1 MMPKQYKV
9 NACLA
14 FVLAALFYLFW
25 QISKH
30 QPALSQVNAFAEDP
44 YDAVGSFGTQLAVF
58 TALLSVV
65 RAFRPYQP
73 NKVLDSQKVHLVRAE
88 YITCLSVAV
97 TLAADIV
104 AMIRYPS
111 VWMGFPAGQ
120 ILAALV
126 VGMALL
132 TALIGWLIHYAT
144 RESRL
149 PSAHHRWTRA
159 IGISLV
165 GVLILAL
172 YPENV
177 PQSVPGELLTVVV
190 GATLFIASVW
200 AWGMAI
206 SPSLETHGEDFI
218 DDLVSMY
225 RWLKAHTGHFSVLLT
240 PFEKTLGSSFLR
252 PLVNWLNP
260 RRHTWNGILLFGIF
274 IGVLLA
280 LAEAIGEGGLGPHQI
295 GRFAVLA
302 TVFAVLE
309 GSGVVLGYA
318 FLAKPLGLFRH
329 DSDDKISRNVLF
341 RRDEQ

>member
-30 QPALSQVNAFAEDP
+30 QPALSQVNAFADDP

-225 RWLKAHTGHFSVLLT
+225 RWLKAHTRHFSMLLT
-240 PFEKTLGSSFLR
+240 PFEKTLGSSFLH
-252 PLVNWLNP
+252 PMVNWLNP

-280 LAEAIGEGGLGPHQI
+280 LAEAIGEGGLGPHQV
-295 GRFAVLA
+295 GQFAALA
-302 TVFAVLE
+302 TVFAGLE

-329 DSDDKISRNVLF
+329 DSDDKISRNMLF
-341 RRDEQ
+341 RRDER

>member
-1 MMPKQYKV
+1 MMSRQLKA
-9 NACLA
+9 NACLSV
-14 FVLAALFYLFW
+14 VLAVLFYLFW

-65 RAFRPYQP
+65 RAFRPYRP
-73 NKVLDSQKVHLVRAE
+73 GKVLDGQKVHLVRAE

-104 AMIRYPS
+104 AMLRYPS

-132 TALIGWLIHYAT
+132 TALVGWHIHRAT
-144 RESRL
+144 RESML
-149 PSAHHRWTRA
+149 PSAQTGWTRA
-159 IGISLV
+159 IGISVV
-165 GVLILAL
+165 GVIILAV
-172 YPENV
+172 YPENWR
-177 PQSVPGELLTVVV
+177 QNVPGGEPLTVVV
-190 GATLFIASVW
+190 GAILFFASVW
-200 AWGMAI
+200 VWGVAI

-225 RWLKAHTGHFSVLLT
+225 RWFKANTGHFSVLLT

-260 RRHTWNGILLFGIF
+260 RRHTWNGILLFWIL

-280 LAEAIGEGGLGPHQI
+280 LA
-295 GRFAVLA
+295 
-302 TVFAVLE
+302 
-309 GSGVVLGYA
+309 
-318 FLAKPLGLFRH
+318 
-329 DSDDKISRNVLF
+329 
-341 RRDEQ
+341 

>member
-120 ILAALV
+120 ILAALG
-126 VGMALL
+126 VGMA
-132 TALIGWLIHYAT
+132 YPPRNS
-144 RESRL
+144 REHV
-149 PSAHHRWTRA
+149 AIRA
-159 IGISLV
+159 NWMYKSD
-165 GVLILAL
+165 
-172 YPENV
+172 
-177 PQSVPGELLTVVV
+177 
-190 GATLFIASVW
+190 W
-200 AWGMAI
+200 
-206 SPSLETHGEDFI
+206 DF
-218 DDLVSMY
+218 
-225 RWLKAHTGHFSVLLT
+225 RCG
-240 PFEKTLGSSFLR
+240 
-252 PLVNWLNP
+252 
-260 RRHTWNGILLFGIF
+260 
-274 IGVLLA
+274 
-280 LAEAIGEGGLGPHQI
+280 
-295 GRFAVLA
+295 
-302 TVFAVLE
+302 
-309 GSGVVLGYA
+309 
-318 FLAKPLGLFRH
+318 
-329 DSDDKISRNVLF
+329 
-341 RRDEQ
+341 